1 MISRG
6 IMTAFTKL
14 VRDGQPKLEH
24 TYPDGIKWRRV
35 LWGVLFQKILRNK
48 GTA

>member
-1 MISRG
+1 MLNRG
-6 IMTAFTKL
+6 IVTAFTKL

-24 TYPDGIKWRRV
+24 GYPEGIRWKWV